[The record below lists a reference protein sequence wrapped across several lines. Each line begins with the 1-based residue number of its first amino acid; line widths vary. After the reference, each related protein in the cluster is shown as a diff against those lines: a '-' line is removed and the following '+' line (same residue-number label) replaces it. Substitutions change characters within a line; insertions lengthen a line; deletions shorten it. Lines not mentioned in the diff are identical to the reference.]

1 MVPEQVISLVK
12 NIEEISSGNPV
23 ILSLIMS
30 SIAMSLTTIGGLGA
44 VFLRGKFNEESFAK
58 MLDLGLGFSSG
69 VMLVASFTSLLLPS
83 IDEFGLFKPL
93 VGLMA
98 GALTVHIINNLVP
111 HEHFVKGYEGPPS
124 GLRKLKAA
132 WLVAFAI
139 IIHNFPEGISIGAAS
154 AYSMINGITIGLA
167 IGIQD
172 IPEGLAVSLPVY
184 ASTGRLGLSI
194 FLAFL
199 SGASEVLMAVPAAYL
214 SSISLPLLPYAMGFG
229 GGAMI
234 YVVSH
239 EALPETHRS
248 GHEDLATLSFFLG
261 FIVMLVLDSMF
272 G

>member
-1 MVPEQVISLVK
+1 MESIVVLL
-12 NIEEISSGNPV
+12 EEISSNSPV
-23 ILSLIMS
+23 VTALVMS
-30 SIAMSLTTIGGLGA
+30 SIAMTLTTLGGLGA
-44 VFLRGKFNEESFAK
+44 VLLKNKFTPENFAK

-69 VMLVASFTSLLLPS
+69 VMLVASFTSLLIPS
-83 IDEFGLFKPL
+83 IDSFGIAPTLLGFIL
-93 VGLMA
+93 
-98 GALTVHIINNLVP
+98 GALTIHIVNNLIP
-111 HEHFVKGYEGPPS
+111 HEHFVRGYEGPPS

-154 AYSMINGITIGLA
+154 AYSTLNGITIGLA

-184 ASTGRLGLSI
+184 ASTGRLGWAL
-194 FLAFL
+194 FLAWL
-199 SGASEVLMAVPAAYL
+199 SGLSEVVMAVPAAYL
-214 SSISLPLLPYAMGFG
+214 SAISLPLLPYAMGFG
-229 GGAMI
+229 AGAMV

-239 EALPETHRS
+239 EAIPETHRS

-261 FIVMLVLDSMF
+261 FITMLLLDSIL

>member
-1 MVPEQVISLVK
+1 MWSFVYKITSMS
-12 NIEEISSGNPV
+12 NGNPV
-23 ILSLIMS
+23 IVAFIMS
-30 SIAMSLTTIGGLGA
+30 SIAMILTSLGGFGA
-44 VFLRGKFNEESFAK
+44 LFLRGRFNEKSFAK

-69 VMLVASFTSLLLPS
+69 VMLVASFTSLLIPS
-83 IDEFGLFKPL
+83 IDSYGLNRTLIGFIL
-93 VGLMA
+93 
-98 GALTVHIINNLVP
+98 GAVSIHIINGLIP
-111 HEHFVKGYEGPPS
+111 HEHFVKGYEGPAS

-154 AYSMINGITIGLA
+154 AYSPLNGITIGLA

-184 ASTGRLGLSI
+184 ASTGKMGRAL

-199 SGASEVLMAVPAAYL
+199 SGLSEVLMAVPAAYL
-214 SSISLPLLPYAMGFG
+214 SSISIPLLPYSMGFG
-229 GGAMI
+229 AGAMV

-261 FIVMLVLDSMF
+261 FIVMLLLDTLL